1 MKGRKRKKM
10 VKTIRDKKLVRDTLI
25 NNNYNIKKTSIEL
38 KEKQENLRM
47 YISRNKNYMYEFLP
61 ERKGKEKTEEEKE
74 EEKEKK
80 EKIKKRIQNEMDEK
94 YKKSFEKNNNKKY
107 IENDIDLIKKS
118 KLLTKQEMDYI
129 ENNGNDDIIAS
140 INHQINLSTILIMRE
155 MDYMNDALSID
166 DDYCYQ
172 VKKEL
177 SEIPQIKKIID
188 DRSKKEQLIKST
200 RKELIISTIN
210 ETHEDIKTKRDKY
223 LKTIK
228 EFKKDIADLLKLK
241 SAIIAEHAKIE
252 ESKKRMELMNVEIKL
267 KNKEI
272 EREGIETSD
281 GGGVAQ
287 VVVEIPSNN
296 KNYLDLE
303 NNITDDK

>member
-1 MKGRKRKKM
+1 
-10 VKTIRDKKLVRDTLI
+10 
-25 NNNYNIKKTSIEL
+25 
-38 KEKQENLRM
+38 
-47 YISRNKNYMYEFLP
+47 
-61 ERKGKEKTEEEKE
+61 
-74 EEKEKK
+74 
-80 EKIKKRIQNEMDEK
+80 MDEK

-129 ENNGNDDIIAS
+129 ENNRNDDIISS
-140 INHQINLSTILIMRE
+140 INHQINLSTILITRE
-155 MDYMNDALSID
+155 MDYMYDELSID

-177 SEIPQIKKIID
+177 SEIPQIKKIFD

-210 ETHEDIKTKRDKY
+210 ETHEDMKTKRDKY

-241 SAIIAEHAKIE
+241 SAIIAEHGRID
-252 ESKKRMELMNVEIKL
+252 ESKKRIELMNAEIKL

-272 EREGIETSD
+272 EREGIESAD
-281 GGGVAQ
+281 GGAAK
-287 VVVEIPSNN
+287 VVVTIPSNN
-296 KNYLDLE
+296 RNYLDLE
-303 NNITDDK
+303 NNIIDE